1 MYYPARAIRTERYK
15 YIVNF
20 RPNQPLILEPHII
33 TQCGEQMVNQYY
45 SSPLPGEELYALQED
60 PHEFHNLANNLH
72 YGQVRRDLRSQLFT
86 YLRQSKD
93 PLLDGPV
100 TDPSGDHTP
109 ARTFE
114 RLWRR
119 TDDGLYEI
127 DLPPIW
133 QNLPGQTATEK
144 ML

>member
-1 MYYPARAIRTERYK
+1 M
-15 YIVNF
+15 
-20 RPNQPLILEPHII
+20 
-33 TQCGEQMVNQYY
+33 
-45 SSPLPGEELYALQED
+45 PGEELYDLQED
-60 PHEFHNLANNLH
+60 PHEFYNLANNLH

-86 YLRQSKD
+86 YFRQSKD

-100 TDPSGDHTP
+100 PNPSADHTP

-133 QNLPGQTATEK
+133 QNLPDQTATEK